1 MNAFH
6 YKGQPSQ
13 ILAGERKQTAKVVD
27 LKPRAFRVYS
37 AATSPADRAIQAEI
51 EQNNREMQRH
61 VEMAS
66 HHREEARKLAARNAA
81 LNNRKSPEYWAA
93 VEAERGIG

>member
-1 MNAFH
+1 MNAFQNTT
-6 YKGQPSQ
+6 GPS
-13 ILAGERKQTAKVVD
+13 LWSRERKTAHVID
-27 LKPRAFRVYS
+27 LRPRTFRTYS
-37 AATSPADRAIQAEI
+37 AAVSSADRAIQAEI

-93 VEAERGIG
+93 VEAERGIA